1 MMNNAIIWVIV
12 IPLLGSLIS
21 IIWSRYASIIAII
34 SNLLGLAA
42 SVIIVAQVYQS
53 GPVIHALGSWQSG
66 LGINLRADAL
76 SSILLLMSMM
86 VISAAT
92 FYASAYFTDPVK
104 RARFWPLWLMLVVA
118 LNALLLSGDL
128 FNLYVTLE
136 LLGLSAVA
144 LTALSDSRA
153 ALQAAIRYL
162 SIGLLG
168 SLVFLA
174 GVALVYMGHG
184 TLDLV
189 ALSNKVQ
196 AEPLSQVAF
205 GLMTAGLLIK
215 SALFPLHF
223 WLPSAHAS
231 APAPVSAALSALVV
245 KVAVYILLRLWVD
258 VFDLA
263 LTPLSAMLLATLGAI
278 AVIWGS
284 WQALQAER
292 LKLMAAYSTVAQIGY
307 LFIFL
312 PLIVALPEGNLQDA
326 AFTALLLMA
335 LTHGFAKSAFFL
347 SAGVIQQ
354 YCGHDR
360 IAELGGTA
368 RALPLTIFVIALSG
382 VALIGLPPSGSFLGK
397 WYLISSSF
405 QAGQWWWVPV
415 IMIGS
420 VLATA
425 YVFRILGHAF
435 GPGESVDRVLNR
447 GREEIPALVL
457 ALFAT
462 LILGLG
468 SIELWGFVSQHSEF
482 LGS

>member
-1 MMNNAIIWVIV
+1 MSNAIIWVIM

-21 IIWSRYASIIAII
+21 IIWSRYASLVAII
-34 SNLLGLAA
+34 SNLVALVA
-42 SVIIVAQVYQS
+42 STVILTQVYHS
-53 GPVIHALGSWQSG
+53 GPFIHELGGWQAG
-66 LGINLRADAL
+66 LGISLRADAL
-76 SSILLLMSMM
+76 SSVLLVMSMT

-92 FYASAYFTDPVK
+92 FYASAYFTDAGK
-104 RARFWPLWLMLVVA
+104 KARFWPLWLMLTVA

-144 LTALSDSRA
+144 LTALSDNRA

-174 GVALVYMGHG
+174 GVALVYAGYG
-184 TLDLV
+184 TLDLA
-189 ALSNKVQ
+189 ALANMVQ
-196 AEPLSQVAF
+196 ANPLSQVAF

-245 KVAVYILLRLWVD
+245 KVAVYILLRLWID

-263 LTPLSAMLLATLGAI
+263 LTPSSAMLLGILGAI

-284 WQALQAER
+284 WQALQAQR

-312 PLIVALPEGNLQDA
+312 PLIVALPEGTLQDA

-368 RALPLTIFVIALSG
+368 RALPLTIFVISLSG

-405 QAGQWWWVPV
+405 QAGQWWWIPV
-415 IMIGS
+415 VLVGS
-420 VLATA
+420 ILATA

-435 GPGESVDRVLNR
+435 APGESIGRVLNR
-447 GREEIPALVL
+447 GREEIPALIL

-462 LILGLG
+462 LLLGFG
-468 SIELWGFVSQHSEF
+468 SAELWDLVAQRGDTT
-482 LGS
+482 GS

>member
-1 MMNNAIIWVIV
+1 MMNDAIIWVIV

-21 IIWSRYASIIAII
+21 IVWSRYASIIAII
-34 SNLLGLAA
+34 SSLLALAA
-42 SVIIVAQVYQS
+42 SVMIVAQVYQS
-53 GPVIHALGSWQSG
+53 GPVNHALGSWQSG

-92 FYASAYFTDPVK
+92 VYASAYFTDPVK

-118 LNALLLSGDL
+118 LNALLMSGDL

-136 LLGLSAVA
+136 LLGLAAVA

-168 SLVFLA
+168 SLVFLV
-174 GVALVYMGHG
+174 GVALVYMGYG

-189 ALSNKVQ
+189 ALSNKVE

-245 KVAVYILLRLWVD
+245 KVAVYILLRLWLD

-312 PLIVALPEGNLQDA
+312 PLIVALPEGTLRDA

-397 WYLISSSF
+397 WYLISSSL

-415 IMIGS
+415 IAIGS
-420 VLATA
+420 ILATG

-435 GPGESVDRVLNR
+435 GPGESVGRVMNW

-468 SIELWGFVSQHSEF
+468 SFELWDFVAQHSEF

>member
-1 MMNNAIIWVIV
+1 MSDAIIWVIM

-21 IIWSRYASIIAII
+21 LIWSRYASFIAI
-34 SNLLGLAA
+34 SSSMLAFAA
-42 SVIIVAQVYQS
+42 SIIIVSQVYQS
-53 GPVIHALGSWQSG
+53 GPFIHELGSWQAG
-66 LGINLRADAL
+66 LGISLRADAL
-76 SSILLLMSMM
+76 SSILLVMSMS

-92 FYASAYFTDPVK
+92 FYASTYFTDAVK

-144 LTALSDSRA
+144 LTALSDNRA

-174 GVALVYMGHG
+174 GVALVYTGYG
-184 TLDLV
+184 TLDL
-189 ALSNKVQ
+189 ATLSNIVQ
-196 AEPLSQVAF
+196 ASPLSQVAF

-245 KVAVYILLRLWVD
+245 KVAVYILLRLWID
-258 VFDLA
+258 VFDLV
-263 LTPLSAMLLATLGAI
+263 LTPLSAMLLGTLGAI

-284 WQALQAER
+284 WQALQAQR

-312 PLIVALPEGNLQDA
+312 PLIVALPEGPLKDA

-397 WYLISSSF
+397 WHLISSSLH
-405 QAGQWWWVPV
+405 AGQWWWVPV
-415 IMIGS
+415 IAAGS
-420 VLATA
+420 ILATA

-435 GPGESVDRVLNR
+435 APGEGVGRVLQW
-447 GREEIPALVL
+447 GREEIPAFIL
-457 ALFAT
+457 ALMAT
-462 LILGLG
+462 LILGFG
-468 SIELWGFVSQHSEF
+468 SAELWDFVSQNNGF
-482 LGS
+482 PGD

>member
-1 MMNNAIIWVIV
+1 MMSDAIIWVIV

-21 IIWSRYASIIAII
+21 ITWSRYASLTAIV
-34 SNLLGLAA
+34 SNLLALAA
-42 SVIIVAQVYQS
+42 SIIIVAQVYQS
-53 GPVIHALGSWQSG
+53 GPFIHELGGWQAG
-66 LGINLRADAL
+66 LGISLRADAL
-76 SSILLLMSMM
+76 SSALLLMSML
-86 VISAAT
+86 VVSGAT
-92 FYASAYFTDPVK
+92 FYASTYFTDTLK

-144 LTALSDSRA
+144 LTALSDNRA
-153 ALQAAIRYL
+153 ALRAAIRYL

-174 GVALVYMGHG
+174 GVALVYAGYG
-184 TLDLV
+184 TLDMV
-189 ALSNKVQ
+189 ALSTKVD
-196 AEPLSQVAF
+196 ASPLSQIAF
-205 GLMTAGLLIK
+205 GLLTAGLLIK

-245 KVAVYILLRLWVD
+245 KVAVYILLRLWMD
-258 VFDLA
+258 VFDQV
-263 LTPLSAMLLATLGAI
+263 LTPLSAMLLGTLGAI
-278 AVIWGS
+278 AVVWGS
-284 WQALQAER
+284 WQALQAQR

-312 PLIVALPEGNLQDA
+312 PLIVALPEGSLKDA

-360 IAELGGTA
+360 IAELAGTA
-368 RALPLTIFVIALSG
+368 RALPLTTFVIALSG
-382 VALIGLPPSGSFLGK
+382 VALIGLPPSGSFIGK
-397 WYLISSSF
+397 WYLVSGSI
-405 QAGQWWWVPV
+405 QAGQWWWVVV
-415 IMIGS
+415 IAIGS
-420 VLATA
+420 ILATA
-425 YVFRILGHAF
+425 YVFRILGYAF
-435 GPGESVDRVLNR
+435 GPRESVGRVLNW
-447 GREEIPALVL
+447 GREEIPALIL

-462 LILGLG
+462 LILGFG
-468 SIELWGFVSQHSEF
+468 SFGLWDFVSQHSNF
-482 LGS
+482 PGS

>member
-1 MMNNAIIWVIV
+1 MSNAIIWVIAT
-12 IPLLGSLIS
+12 PLLGSLIS
-21 IIWSRYASIIAII
+21 IIWSRYASLIAII
-34 SNLLGLAA
+34 SNLVALVA
-42 SVIIVAQVYQS
+42 STAVLTQVYQS
-53 GPVIHALGSWQSG
+53 GPFIHELGGWQAG
-66 LGINLRADAL
+66 LGISLRADAL
-76 SSILLLMSMM
+76 SSILLVMSMT

-92 FYASAYFTDPVK
+92 FYASAYFSDAAK
-104 RARFWPLWLMLVVA
+104 RARFWPLWLMLTVA

-144 LTALSDSRA
+144 LTALSDNRA

-174 GVALVYMGHG
+174 GVALVYAGYG
-184 TLDLV
+184 TLDLA
-189 ALSNKVQ
+189 ALASLVQ
-196 AEPLSQVAF
+196 ANPLSQVAF

-245 KVAVYILLRLWVD
+245 KVAVYILLRLWID
-258 VFDLA
+258 VFDLV
-263 LTPLSAMLLATLGAI
+263 LTPSSAMLLGILGAI

-284 WQALQAER
+284 WQALQAQR

-312 PLIVALPEGNLQDA
+312 PLIVALPEGTLQDA

-368 RALPLTIFVIALSG
+368 RALPLTIFVISLSG

-405 QAGQWWWVPV
+405 QAGQWWWIPV
-415 IMIGS
+415 VLVGS

-435 GPGESVDRVLNR
+435 GPGESIGRVLNR
-447 GREEIPALVL
+447 GREEIPALIL

-462 LILGLG
+462 LILGFG
-468 SIELWGFVSQHSEF
+468 SAELWDLIAQHGEAA
-482 LGS
+482 GN

>member
-1 MMNNAIIWVIV
+1 MSNAIIWVIMV
-12 IPLLGSLIS
+12 PFLGSLVS
-21 IIWSRYASIIAII
+21 IIWSRYASLIAII
-34 SNLLGLAA
+34 SNLAA
-42 SVIIVAQVYQS
+42 LIASTVILTQVYQS
-53 GPVIHALGSWQSG
+53 GPFIHELGGWQAG
-66 LGINLRADAL
+66 LGISLRADAL
-76 SSILLLMSMM
+76 SSILLVMSMT

-92 FYASAYFTDPVK
+92 FYASTYFTDAAK
-104 RARFWPLWLMLVVA
+104 RARFWPLWLMLTVA

-144 LTALSDSRA
+144 LTALSDNRA

-174 GVALVYMGHG
+174 GVALVYAGYG
-184 TLDLV
+184 TLDLA
-189 ALSNKVQ
+189 ALANVVQ
-196 AEPLSQVAF
+196 ANPLSQVAF

-245 KVAVYILLRLWVD
+245 KVAVYILLRLWID
-258 VFDLA
+258 VFDLV
-263 LTPLSAMLLATLGAI
+263 LTPASAMLLGILGAI

-284 WQALQAER
+284 WQALQAQR

-312 PLIVALPEGNLQDA
+312 PLIVVLPEGTLQDA

-405 QAGQWWWVPV
+405 HAGQWWWIPV
-415 IMIGS
+415 IVVGS
-420 VLATA
+420 ILATA

-435 GPGESVDRVLNR
+435 GPGESIGRVLNW
-447 GREEIPALVL
+447 GREEIPALML
-457 ALFAT
+457 ALIAT
-462 LILGLG
+462 LILGFG
-468 SIELWGFVSQHSEF
+468 SAELWDLVAQH
-482 LGS
+482 GDTTGN

>member
-1 MMNNAIIWVIV
+1 MNNAIIWVII
-12 IPLLGSLIS
+12 IPLLGSLLS
-21 IIWSRYASIIAII
+21 IIWSRFASFIAI
-34 SNLLGLAA
+34 SCNLLALAA
-42 SVIIVAQVYQS
+42 SISIVAQVHQS
-53 GPVIHALGSWQSG
+53 GPLTHQLGSWQAG
-66 LGINLRADAL
+66 LGITLRADAL
-76 SSILLLMSMM
+76 SSILLLMSML
-86 VISAAT
+86 VISAVT
-92 FYASAYFTDPVK
+92 FYASAYFSDPIK

-118 LNALLLSGDL
+118 LNALLMSGDL

-136 LLGLSAVA
+136 LLGLSAVG
-144 LTALSDSRA
+144 LTALSDNRA

-174 GVALVYMGHG
+174 GVALIYTGHG

-189 ALSNKVQ
+189 ELSTRVE
-196 AEPLSQVAF
+196 ADPLSQVAF

-245 KVAVYILLRLWVD
+245 KVAVYILIRLWID
-258 VFDLA
+258 IFDLT
-263 LTPLSAMLLATLGAI
+263 LTPLSGMLLGILGAI

-312 PLIVALPEGNLQDA
+312 PIIIALPKGPAQDA

-335 LTHGFAKSAFFL
+335 ITHGFAKSAFFL

-354 YCGHDR
+354 FCGHDR

-368 RALPLTIFVIALSG
+368 RALPLTTFVIALSG
-382 VALIGLPPSGSFLGK
+382 VALIGLPPSGSFIGK
-397 WYLISSSF
+397 WQLISGSL
-405 QAGQWWWVPV
+405 QTGQGWWVVV
-415 IMIGS
+415 IAIGS
-420 VLATA
+420 ALATA

-435 GPGESVDRVLNR
+435 GPGEGVSKVLNW
-447 GREEIPALVL
+447 GRQEIPALIL
-457 ALFAT
+457 AIIAT

-468 SIELWGFVSQHSEF
+468 SAGLWDFVSQHSAF

>member
-1 MMNNAIIWVIV
+1 MMNDVIIWVIV
-12 IPLLGSLIS
+12 VPLLGSLIS
-21 IIWSRYASIIAII
+21 IIWSRYASIVAII
-34 SNLLGLAA
+34 SNLLALTA
-42 SVIIVAQVYQS
+42 SIIIVAQVYQH
-53 GPVIHALGSWQSG
+53 GPVHHALGSWQSG
-66 LGINLRADAL
+66 LGISLRADAL
-76 SSILLLMSMM
+76 SSILLLMSMI

-144 LTALSDSRA
+144 LTALSDNRA

-174 GVALVYMGHG
+174 GVALIYMGHG

-189 ALSNKVQ
+189 ALSHKVQ

-258 VFDLA
+258 VFDLV
-263 LTPLSAMLLATLGAI
+263 LTPLSALLLGTLGAI

-284 WQALQAER
+284 WQALQAQR

-312 PLIVALPEGNLQDA
+312 PLIVTLPEGPVRDA

-368 RALPLTIFVIALSG
+368 RALPLTTFVIALSG
-382 VALIGLPPSGSFLGK
+382 VALIGLPPSGTFLGK
-397 WYLISSSF
+397 WYLISGSF

-415 IMIGS
+415 IAIGS

-425 YVFRILGHAF
+425 YVFRILGYAF
-435 GPGESVDRVLNR
+435 GPGEGVGRVLNR
-447 GREEIPALVL
+447 GREEIPALLL

-468 SIELWGFVSQHSEF
+468 SFELWDFVAQHSEF
-482 LGS
+482 LRG

>member
-1 MMNNAIIWVIV
+1 MMNDAIIWVIV

-21 IIWSRYASIIAII
+21 IIWSRYASVIAIL
-34 SNLLGLAA
+34 SSLLALAA
-42 SVIIVAQVYQS
+42 SIIIVTQVYQT
-53 GPVIHALGSWQSG
+53 GPVNHALGSWQSG
-66 LGINLRADAL
+66 LGISLRADAL
-76 SSILLLMSMM
+76 SSILLLMSMI

-189 ALSNKVQ
+189 ALSNKVE

-258 VFDLA
+258 VFDLV
-263 LTPLSAMLLATLGAI
+263 LTPLSAMLLGTLGAI

-284 WQALQAER
+284 WQALQAQR

-312 PLIVALPEGNLQDA
+312 PLIVTLPEGPVQDA

-397 WYLISSSF
+397 WYLISGSF
-405 QAGQWWWVPV
+405 HAGQWWWVPV
-415 IMIGS
+415 IAIGS

-425 YVFRILGHAF
+425 YVFRILGYAF
-435 GPGESVDRVLNR
+435 GPGESVGRVLNR
-447 GREEIPALVL
+447 GREEIPALLL

-468 SIELWGFVSQHSEF
+468 SFELWDFVAQHSEF
-482 LGS
+482 LRG

>member
-12 IPLLGSLIS
+12 IPLLGSLVS
-21 IIWSRYASIIAII
+21 IIWSRFSSVIAI
-34 SNLLGLAA
+34 AA
-42 SVIIVAQVYQS
+42 SLLTLTTSILVLIQVYES
-53 GPVIHALGSWQSG
+53 GPVVHLLGSWQAG
-66 LGINLRADAL
+66 LGITLRADGL
-76 SSILLLMSMM
+76 SSIILLMSMM
-86 VISAAT
+86 VVCAAT
-92 FYASAYFTDPVK
+92 FYASAYFTSPEK

-136 LLGLSAVA
+136 LLGLSAVG
-144 LTALSDSRA
+144 LTALSDSREA
-153 ALQAAIRYL
+153 VRAAIRYL

-174 GVALVYMGHG
+174 GVALIYSGHG
-184 TLDLV
+184 TLDLL
-189 ALSNKVQ
+189 ALSNEAK
-196 AEPLSQVAF
+196 AGPLSQVAL

-215 SALFPLHF
+215 SALFPMHF

-245 KVAVYILLRLWVD
+245 KVAVYILIRLWVD
-258 VFDLA
+258 VFDPT
-263 LTPLSAMLLATLGAI
+263 LTPLSGLLVGTLGAM

-284 WQALQAER
+284 WQALQAQR
-292 LKLMAAYSTVAQIGY
+292 LKLMAAYSTVAQVGY

-312 PLIVALPEGNLQDA
+312 PLIIALPAGAAKDA

-335 LTHGFAKSAFFL
+335 LTHGFAKSAFFM

-368 RALPLTIFVIALSG
+368 RALPLTSFVIALSG

-397 WYLISSSF
+397 WQLISSSF
-405 QAGQWWWVPV
+405 QTGQWWWIPV
-415 IMIGS
+415 IVVGS
-420 VLATA
+420 VLATG

-435 GPGESVDRVLNR
+435 GPGESIGHVMNR
-447 GREEIPALVL
+447 GREEIPALMM
-457 ALFAT
+457 ALIAT
-462 LILGLG
+462 LILGFG
-468 SIELWGFVSQHSEF
+468 SAWMWDFISQNSTF
-482 LGS
+482 LRT

>member
-1 MMNNAIIWVIV
+1 MNDAIIWVII

-21 IIWSRYASIIAII
+21 IIWSRYASIVAII
-34 SNLLGLAA
+34 SNLLALAA

-53 GPVIHALGSWQSG
+53 GPVNHALGSWQSG

-76 SSILLLMSMM
+76 SSILLLMSMT

-92 FYASAYFTDPVK
+92 VYASAYFTDPVK

-118 LNALLLSGDL
+118 LNALLMSGDL

-168 SLVFLA
+168 SLVFLV
-174 GVALVYMGHG
+174 GVALVYMGYG

-189 ALSNKVQ
+189 ALSNKVE

-245 KVAVYILLRLWVD
+245 KVAVYILLRLWLD

-312 PLIVALPEGNLQDA
+312 PLIVALPEGALRDA

-368 RALPLTIFVIALSG
+368 RALPLTVFVIALSG

-397 WYLISSSF
+397 WYLISSSL

-415 IMIGS
+415 IAIGS
-420 VLATA
+420 ILATG

-435 GPGESVDRVLNR
+435 GPGESVGRVMNW

-468 SIELWGFVSQHSEF
+468 SFELWDFVAQHSEF

>member
-1 MMNNAIIWVIV
+1 MSNAIIWVIA
-12 IPLLGSLIS
+12 IPLLGSLTS
-21 IIWSRYASIIAII
+21 IIWSRYASLIAII
-34 SNLLGLAA
+34 SNLAA
-42 SVIIVAQVYQS
+42 LVASTAILTQVYQA
-53 GPVIHALGSWQSG
+53 GAFIHQLGGWQAG
-66 LGINLRADAL
+66 LGISLRADAL
-76 SSILLLMSMM
+76 SSVLLVMSMT
-86 VISAAT
+86 VITAAT
-92 FYASAYFTDPVK
+92 FYASAYFTDAAK
-104 RARFWPLWLMLVVA
+104 RARFWPLWLMLTVA

-144 LTALSDSRA
+144 LTALSDNRA

-174 GVALVYMGHG
+174 GVALVYAGYG
-184 TLDLV
+184 TLDLA
-189 ALSNKVQ
+189 ALANMVQ
-196 AEPLSQVAF
+196 ANPLSQVAF

-245 KVAVYILLRLWVD
+245 KVAVYILLRLWID
-258 VFDLA
+258 VFDLV
-263 LTPLSAMLLATLGAI
+263 LTPSSAMLLGILGAI

-284 WQALQAER
+284 WQALQAQR

-312 PLIVALPEGNLQDA
+312 PLIVALPEGALQDA

-368 RALPLTIFVIALSG
+368 RALPLTIFVISLSG

-405 QAGQWWWVPV
+405 QAGQWWWIPV
-415 IMIGS
+415 IVIGS
-420 VLATA
+420 ILATA

-435 GPGESVDRVLNR
+435 GPGESIGRVLNR
-447 GREEIPALVL
+447 GREEIPALIL
-457 ALFAT
+457 ALLAT
-462 LILGLG
+462 LILGFG
-468 SIELWGFVSQHSEF
+468 SAELWDLVAQHGETT
-482 LGS
+482 GN

>member
-1 MMNNAIIWVIV
+1 MNNAIIWVIV

-34 SNLLGLAA
+34 SNLLALAA
-42 SVIIVAQVYQS
+42 SVIIVAQVYES

-104 RARFWPLWLMLVVA
+104 RTRFWPLWLMLVVA

-144 LTALSDSRA
+144 LTALSDNRA

-174 GVALVYMGHG
+174 GVALIYMGYG

-263 LTPLSAMLLATLGAI
+263 LTPLSAMLLGTLGAI
-278 AVIWGS
+278 AIIWGS

-307 LFIFL
+307 LFLFL
-312 PLIVALPEGNLQDA
+312 PLIVALPEGPAKDA

-360 IAELGGTA
+360 IAEMGGTA
-368 RALPLTIFVIALSG
+368 RALPLTILVIALSG

-405 QAGQWWWVPV
+405 QTGQWWWVPV
-415 IMIGS
+415 IAIGS
-420 VLATA
+420 FLATG

-435 GPGESVDRVLNR
+435 GPGESVGRVLNW
-447 GREEIPALVL
+447 GRQEIPALIL
-457 ALFAT
+457 ALCAT

-468 SIELWGFVSQHSEF
+468 SIELWDFVSQHSEF
-482 LGS
+482 LRN

>member
-1 MMNNAIIWVIV
+1 MSNAIIWVII
-12 IPLLGSLIS
+12 IPLLGSLLS
-21 IIWSRYASIIAII
+21 IIWSRFASFIAIS
-34 SNLLGLAA
+34 SNLLALAA
-42 SVIIVAQVYQS
+42 SISIVAQVHQS
-53 GPVIHALGSWQSG
+53 GPLIHQLGSWQAG
-66 LGINLRADAL
+66 LGITLRADAL
-76 SSILLLMSMM
+76 SSILLLMSML

-92 FYASAYFTDPVK
+92 FYATTYFSDPLK

-118 LNALLLSGDL
+118 LNALLMSGDL

-144 LTALSDSRA
+144 LTALSDNRA

-168 SLVFLA
+168 SLVFLV
-174 GVALVYMGHG
+174 GVALIYTGHG

-189 ALSNKVQ
+189 ALSTIVQ
-196 AEPLSQVAF
+196 ADPLSQVAF

-245 KVAVYILLRLWVD
+245 KVAVYILIRLWID
-258 VFDLA
+258 IFDLT
-263 LTPLSAMLLATLGAI
+263 LTPLSGMLLGSLGAI

-312 PLIVALPEGNLQDA
+312 PIIIALPKGPTQDA

-335 LTHGFAKSAFFL
+335 ITHGFAKSAFFL

-382 VALIGLPPSGSFLGK
+382 VALIGLPPSGSFIGK
-397 WYLISSSF
+397 WQLISSSL
-405 QAGQWWWVPV
+405 QTGQGWWIPV
-415 IMIGS
+415 IAIGS

-435 GPGESVDRVLNR
+435 GPGESVGRVLNW
-447 GREEIPALVL
+447 GHQEIPALML
-457 ALFAT
+457 AIFAT

-468 SIELWGFVSQHSEF
+468 SAWLWDFVSQHSAF

>member
-1 MMNNAIIWVIV
+1 MNNAIIWVIV
-12 IPLLGSLIS
+12 IPLLGSLTS
-21 IIWSRYASIIAII
+21 IMWSRFASFIAITSILLALAASII
-34 SNLLGLAA
+34 
-42 SVIIVAQVYQS
+42 IVFQVHES
-53 GPVIHALGSWQSG
+53 GPLTHELGSWQAS
-66 LGINLRADAL
+66 LGITLRADAF
-76 SSILLLMSMM
+76 SSIFLLMSIL
-86 VISAAT
+86 VITAAS

-104 RARFWPLWLMLVVA
+104 RSRFWPLWLMLVVA
-118 LNALLLSGDL
+118 LSALLLSGDL

-144 LTALSDSRA
+144 LTALGDHRA

-174 GVALVYMGHG
+174 GVALIYTGHG

-196 AEPLSQVAF
+196 ADPLSRVAF

-245 KVAVYILLRLWVD
+245 KVAVYILIRLWID
-258 VFDLA
+258 VFDLT
-263 LTPLSAMLLATLGAI
+263 LTPLSAMLLGTLGAI

-284 WQALQAER
+284 WQALQAQR

-312 PLIVALPEGNLQDA
+312 PLIMTLPEGPAQDG

-382 VALIGLPPSGSFLGK
+382 VALIGLPPSGSFIGK
-397 WYLISSSF
+397 WQLISSSL
-405 QAGQWWWVPV
+405 QTGQWWWVPV
-415 IMIGS
+415 IALGS
-420 VLATA
+420 ILATA

-435 GPGESVDRVLNR
+435 GPGESVGRVLNW
-447 GREEIPALVL
+447 GREEIPALIL
-457 ALFAT
+457 ATIAT

-468 SIELWGFVSQHSEF
+468 SAGLWDFVSQHSEF
-482 LGS
+482 LRN

>member
-1 MMNNAIIWVIV
+1 MNNAIIWVIL

-21 IIWSRYASIIAII
+21 ILWSRYASFIAII
-34 SNLLGLAA
+34 SNLLALAA
-42 SVIIVAQVYQS
+42 SIIIVTQVYQS
-53 GPVIHALGSWQSG
+53 GPFSHELGSWQSG

-76 SSILLLMSMM
+76 SSILLLMSMI
-86 VISAAT
+86 VISAVT

-104 RARFWPLWLMLVVA
+104 RARFWPLWLMLAVA

-136 LLGLSAVA
+136 LLGLSAVG
-144 LTALSDSRA
+144 LTALSDNRA

-174 GVALVYMGHG
+174 GVALIYMGHG

-189 ALSNKVQ
+189 ALSNKVE
-196 AEPLSQVAF
+196 ADPLSQVAF
-205 GLMTAGLLIK
+205 SLMTAGLLIK

-245 KVAVYILLRLWVD
+245 KVAVYILIRLWID
-258 VFDLA
+258 IFDLT
-263 LTPLSAMLLATLGAI
+263 LTPLSAMLLGTLGAI

-284 WQALQAER
+284 WQALQAQR

-312 PLIVALPEGNLQDA
+312 PIIISLPEGPAQDA

-415 IMIGS
+415 IAIGS
-420 VLATA
+420 ILATA

-435 GPGESVDRVLNR
+435 GPGESVGRVLNW
-447 GREEIPALVL
+447 GREEIPALML
-457 ALFAT
+457 ALVAT

-468 SIELWGFVSQHSEF
+468 SAGLWDFVSQNSDF
-482 LGS
+482 LRN

>member
-1 MMNNAIIWVIV
+1 MSNAIIWVIM

-21 IIWSRYASIIAII
+21 IIWSRYASLIAII
-34 SNLLGLAA
+34 SNLVALVA
-42 SVIIVAQVYQS
+42 STAVLMRVYQS
-53 GPVIHALGSWQSG
+53 GPFLHELGGWHAG
-66 LGINLRADAL
+66 LGISLRADAL
-76 SSILLLMSMM
+76 SSILLVMSMT

-92 FYASAYFTDPVK
+92 FYASAYFTDAAK
-104 RARFWPLWLMLVVA
+104 RARFWPLWLMLTVA

-144 LTALSDSRA
+144 LTALSDNRA

-174 GVALVYMGHG
+174 GVALVYAGYG
-184 TLDLV
+184 TLDL
-189 ALSNKVQ
+189 ATLASLVQ
-196 AEPLSQVAF
+196 ANPLSQVAF

-258 VFDLA
+258 VFDLV
-263 LTPLSAMLLATLGAI
+263 LTLSSTMLLGILGAI

-284 WQALQAER
+284 WQALQAQR

-312 PLIVALPEGNLQDA
+312 PLIAALPEGALQDA

-368 RALPLTIFVIALSG
+368 RALPLTIFVISLSG

-405 QAGQWWWVPV
+405 QAGQWWWIPV
-415 IMIGS
+415 VLVGS

-435 GPGESVDRVLNR
+435 GPGESIGRVLNR
-447 GREEIPALVL
+447 GREEIPALIL

-462 LILGLG
+462 LILGFG
-468 SIELWGFVSQHSEF
+468 SAELWDLVAQHAEAA
-482 LGS
+482 GN

>member
-1 MMNNAIIWVIV
+1 MNNAIVWVIA
-12 IPLLGSLIS
+12 IPLLGSLLS
-21 IIWSRYASIIAII
+21 LIWSRFASFIAIASGLLTLTASIIILFQI
-34 SNLLGLAA
+34 HE
-42 SVIIVAQVYQS
+42 S
-53 GPVIHALGSWQSG
+53 GPVVHQLGSWQAG
-66 LGINLRADAL
+66 LGITLRADAL
-76 SSILLLMSMM
+76 SSILLLMSIL
-86 VISAAT
+86 VICAAT
-92 FYASAYFTDPVK
+92 FYASSYFTDPLK

-136 LLGLSAVA
+136 LLGLSAVG
-144 LTALSDSRA
+144 LTALSDNRA
-153 ALQAAIRYL
+153 ALRAAIRYL

-174 GVALVYMGHG
+174 GVALIYSGHG

-196 AEPLSQVAF
+196 ADPLSQVAF

-215 SALFPLHF
+215 SALFPMHF

-245 KVAVYILLRLWVD
+245 KVAVYIVIRLWVD
-258 VFDLA
+258 VFDLT
-263 LTPLSAMLLATLGAI
+263 LTPLSALLLGILGAI

-284 WQALQAER
+284 WQALQAQR
-292 LKLMAAYSTVAQIGY
+292 LKLMAAYSTIAQVGY

-312 PLIVALPEGNLQDA
+312 PLIIALPAGPAKDA
-326 AFTALLLMA
+326 AFTALILMA

-347 SAGVIQQ
+347 SVGVIQH

-360 IAELGGTA
+360 IAELAGTT
-368 RALPLTIFVIALSG
+368 RALPLTSFVIALSG

-397 WYLISSSF
+397 WQLISSSL

-415 IMIGS
+415 IAIGS
-420 VLATA
+420 ILATG

-435 GPGESVDRVLNR
+435 GPGESSGPVLNW
-447 GREEIPALVL
+447 GREEIPALVM
-457 ALFAT
+457 ALIAT

-468 SIELWGFVSQHSEF
+468 SAWIWDFVSQYSEF
-482 LGS
+482 LRD

>member
-1 MMNNAIIWVIV
+1 MNDAIIWVIV

-21 IIWSRYASIIAII
+21 IIWSRYAGIIAII
-34 SNLLGLAA
+34 SNLMALAA
-42 SVIIVAQVYQS
+42 SIIIVAQVYQS
-53 GPVIHALGSWQSG
+53 GAFNHALGSWQSG
-66 LGINLRADAL
+66 LGISLRADAL
-76 SSILLLMSMM
+76 SSILLLMSMI

-92 FYASAYFTDPVK
+92 FYASAYFTDAVK

-144 LTALSDSRA
+144 LTALSDNRA

-168 SLVFLA
+168 SLIFLA
-174 GVALVYMGHG
+174 GVALIYMGYG

-258 VFDLA
+258 VFDLV
-263 LTPLSAMLLATLGAI
+263 LTPLSAMLLGTLGAI

-284 WQALQAER
+284 WQALQAQR

-312 PLIVALPEGNLQDA
+312 PLIVALPEGPVQDA

-382 VALIGLPPSGSFLGK
+382 VALIV
-397 WYLISSSF
+397 SSF

-415 IMIGS
+415 IAIGS
-420 VLATA
+420 TLATA
-425 YVFRILGHAF
+425 YVFRILGYAF
-435 GPGESVDRVLNR
+435 GPGESVGRVLNR

-468 SIELWGFVSQHSEF
+468 SAGLWDFVAQHSEF
-482 LGS
+482 PGG

>member
-1 MMNNAIIWVIV
+1 MSNAIIWVIMV
-12 IPLLGSLIS
+12 PFLGSLVS
-21 IIWSRYASIIAII
+21 IIWSRYASLIAII
-34 SNLLGLAA
+34 SNLAA
-42 SVIIVAQVYQS
+42 LIASTVILTQVYQS
-53 GPVIHALGSWQSG
+53 GPFIHELGGWQAG
-66 LGINLRADAL
+66 LGISLRADAL
-76 SSILLLMSMM
+76 SSILLVMSMT

-92 FYASAYFTDPVK
+92 FYASTYFTDAAK
-104 RARFWPLWLMLVVA
+104 RARFWPLWLMLTVA

-144 LTALSDSRA
+144 LTALSDNRA

-174 GVALVYMGHG
+174 GVALVYAGYG
-184 TLDLV
+184 TLDLA
-189 ALSNKVQ
+189 ALAKVVQ
-196 AEPLSQVAF
+196 ANPLSQVAF

-245 KVAVYILLRLWVD
+245 KVAVYILLRLWID
-258 VFDLA
+258 VFDLV
-263 LTPLSAMLLATLGAI
+263 LTPASAMLLGTLGAI

-284 WQALQAER
+284 WQALQAQR

-312 PLIVALPEGNLQDA
+312 PLIVVLPEGTLQDA

-405 QAGQWWWVPV
+405 HAGQWWWIPV
-415 IMIGS
+415 IVVGS
-420 VLATA
+420 ILATA

-435 GPGESVDRVLNR
+435 GPGESIGRVLNW
-447 GREEIPALVL
+447 GREEIPALML
-457 ALFAT
+457 ALIAT
-462 LILGLG
+462 LILGFG
-468 SIELWGFVSQHSEF
+468 SAELWDLVAQH
-482 LGS
+482 GDTTGN

>member
-1 MMNNAIIWVIV
+1 MSNAIIWVIMV
-12 IPLLGSLIS
+12 PFLGSLVS
-21 IIWSRYASIIAII
+21 IIWSRYASLIAII
-34 SNLLGLAA
+34 SNLAA
-42 SVIIVAQVYQS
+42 LIASTVILTQVYQS
-53 GPVIHALGSWQSG
+53 GPFIHELGGWQAG
-66 LGINLRADAL
+66 LGISLRADAL
-76 SSILLLMSMM
+76 SSILLVMSMT

-92 FYASAYFTDPVK
+92 FYASTYFTDAAK
-104 RARFWPLWLMLVVA
+104 RARFWPLWLMLTVA

-144 LTALSDSRA
+144 LTALSDNRA

-174 GVALVYMGHG
+174 GVALVYAGYG
-184 TLDLV
+184 TLDLA
-189 ALSNKVQ
+189 ALAKVVQ
-196 AEPLSQVAF
+196 ANPLSQVAF

-245 KVAVYILLRLWVD
+245 KVAVYILLRLWID
-258 VFDLA
+258 VFDLV
-263 LTPLSAMLLATLGAI
+263 LTPASAMLLGTLGAI

-284 WQALQAER
+284 WQALQAQR

-312 PLIVALPEGNLQDA
+312 PLIVVLPEGALQDA

-405 QAGQWWWVPV
+405 HAGQWWWIPV
-415 IMIGS
+415 IVVGS
-420 VLATA
+420 ILATA

-435 GPGESVDRVLNR
+435 GPGESIGRVLNW
-447 GREEIPALVL
+447 GREEIPALML
-457 ALFAT
+457 ALIAT
-462 LILGLG
+462 LILGFG
-468 SIELWGFVSQHSEF
+468 SAVLWDLVAQH
-482 LGS
+482 GDTTGN

>member
-1 MMNNAIIWVIV
+1 MSNAIIWVIMV
-12 IPLLGSLIS
+12 PFLGSLVS
-21 IIWSRYASIIAII
+21 IIWSRYASLIAII
-34 SNLLGLAA
+34 SNLAA
-42 SVIIVAQVYQS
+42 LIASTVILTQVYQS
-53 GPVIHALGSWQSG
+53 GPFIHELGGWQAG
-66 LGINLRADAL
+66 LGISLRADAL
-76 SSILLLMSMM
+76 SSILLVMSMT

-92 FYASAYFTDPVK
+92 FYASTYFTDAAK
-104 RARFWPLWLMLVVA
+104 RARFWPLWLMLTVA

-144 LTALSDSRA
+144 LTALSDNRA

-174 GVALVYMGHG
+174 GVALVYAGYG
-184 TLDLV
+184 TLDLA
-189 ALSNKVQ
+189 ALAKVVQ
-196 AEPLSQVAF
+196 ANPLSQVAF

-245 KVAVYILLRLWVD
+245 KVAVYILLRLWID
-258 VFDLA
+258 VFDLV
-263 LTPLSAMLLATLGAI
+263 LTPASAMLLGILGAI

-284 WQALQAER
+284 WQALQAQR

-312 PLIVALPEGNLQDA
+312 PLIVVLPEGTLQDA

-405 QAGQWWWVPV
+405 HAGQWWWIPV
-415 IMIGS
+415 IVVGS
-420 VLATA
+420 ILATA

-435 GPGESVDRVLNR
+435 GPGESIGRVLNW
-447 GREEIPALVL
+447 GREEIPALML
-457 ALFAT
+457 ALIAT
-462 LILGLG
+462 LILGFG
-468 SIELWGFVSQHSEF
+468 SAELWDLVAQH
-482 LGS
+482 GDTTGN

>member
-1 MMNNAIIWVIV
+1 MSNAIIWVIA
-12 IPLLGSLIS
+12 IPLLGSLTS
-21 IIWSRYASIIAII
+21 IIWSRYASLIAII
-34 SNLLGLAA
+34 SNLAA
-42 SVIIVAQVYQS
+42 LVASTAILTQVYQA
-53 GPVIHALGSWQSG
+53 GAFIHQLGGWQAG
-66 LGINLRADAL
+66 LGISLRADAL
-76 SSILLLMSMM
+76 SSVLLVMSMT
-86 VISAAT
+86 VITAAT
-92 FYASAYFTDPVK
+92 FYASAYFTDAAK
-104 RARFWPLWLMLVVA
+104 RARFWPLWLMLTVA

-144 LTALSDSRA
+144 LTALSDNRA

-174 GVALVYMGHG
+174 GVALVYAGYG
-184 TLDLV
+184 TLDLA
-189 ALSNKVQ
+189 ALANMVQ
-196 AEPLSQVAF
+196 ANPLSQVAF

-245 KVAVYILLRLWVD
+245 KVAVYILLRLWID
-258 VFDLA
+258 VFDLV
-263 LTPLSAMLLATLGAI
+263 LTPSSAMLLGILGAI

-284 WQALQAER
+284 WQALQAQR

-312 PLIVALPEGNLQDA
+312 PLIVALPEGALQDA

-368 RALPLTIFVIALSG
+368 RALPLTIFVISLSG

-405 QAGQWWWVPV
+405 QAGQWWWIPV
-415 IMIGS
+415 IVIGS
-420 VLATA
+420 ILATA

-435 GPGESVDRVLNR
+435 GPGESIGRVLNW
-447 GREEIPALVL
+447 GREEIPALIL
-457 ALFAT
+457 ALLAT
-462 LILGLG
+462 LILGFG
-468 SIELWGFVSQHSEF
+468 SAELWDLVAQHGETT
-482 LGS
+482 GN

>member
-1 MMNNAIIWVIV
+1 MNNAIIWVIV
-12 IPLLGSLIS
+12 IPLLAGLLCV
-21 IIWSRYASIIAII
+21 IWSRYASFIAII
-34 SNLLGLAA
+34 SNLLTLAA
-42 SVIIVAQVYQS
+42 SIVIVAEVYQS
-53 GPVIHALGSWQSG
+53 GSFNHALGSWQPG
-66 LGINLRADAL
+66 LGISLRADAL
-76 SSILLLMSMM
+76 SSILLLMSML

-144 LTALSDSRA
+144 LTALSDNRA

-174 GVALVYMGHG
+174 GVALIYTGHG

-189 ALSNKVQ
+189 ALSGMVQ

-263 LTPLSAMLLATLGAI
+263 VTPLSAMLLGSLGAI

-284 WQALQAER
+284 WQALQAQR

-312 PLIVALPEGNLQDA
+312 PLIVALPEGPLQDA

-368 RALPLTIFVIALSG
+368 RALPLTTFVIALSG

-405 QAGQWWWVPV
+405 QAGQWWWILV
-415 IMIGS
+415 IAIGS
-420 VLATA
+420 ILATA
-425 YVFRILGHAF
+425 YVFRILGYAF
-435 GPGESVDRVLNR
+435 GPGESVGRVLNR
-447 GREEIPALVL
+447 GHEEIPALVL

-462 LILGLG
+462 LILGFG
-468 SIELWGFVSQHSEF
+468 SAELWGFISQHSGF
-482 LGS
+482 LGI